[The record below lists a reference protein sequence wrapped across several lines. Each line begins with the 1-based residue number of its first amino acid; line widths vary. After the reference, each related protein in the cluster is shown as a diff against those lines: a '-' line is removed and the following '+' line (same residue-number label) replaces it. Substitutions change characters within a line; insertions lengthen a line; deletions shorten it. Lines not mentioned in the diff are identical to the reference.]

1 MIKLSTLTGR
11 PLLRLVS
18 SLKTRSSTMLA
29 GDSSQVTNLRTLFFK
44 VDFVHL
50 LVNLFTKVFHRRLGG
65 LLHQAGSDRHVHNHD
80 HNYNNHNHHNRC
92 PQEGC
97 GQQEG
102 EEAAQG
108 GLSNENIVG
117 SSMEALCP
125 LDSTNP
131 IQQSAS
137 PCSPAEE
144 AEEGWE
150 EGCQDGR
157 QEEGRRGG
165 QEEHGHGWRG
175 TGRNENNQC
184 QLEYLLIWPNCRW
197 VRLLRRPLRFE
208 KFTFTG
214 LRLELKAPENSGTDF
229 NARNLPIDQS
239 GIPTPGTW
247 NRFLQN
253 TWNGSPLSDLST
265 WKPQ

>member
-1 MIKLSTLTGR
+1 MTMIKLSTLTGR

-18 SLKTRSSTMLA
+18 SLKTQSSTMLA

-44 VDFVHL
+44 VDFVQL

-131 IQQSAS
+131 IPTISLTMFS
-137 PCSPAEE
+137 CRGSRRRLR
-144 AEEGWE
+144 
-150 EGCQDGR
+150 GR
-157 QEEGRRGG
+157 LPR
-165 QEEHGHGWRG
+165 
-175 TGRNENNQC
+175 
-184 QLEYLLIWPNCRW
+184 WPPR
-197 VRLLRRPLRFE
+197 RRPKRRPRRTWTWL
-208 KFTFTG
+208 T
-214 LRLELKAPENSGTDF
+214 
-229 NARNLPIDQS
+229 RN
-239 GIPTPGTW
+239 
-247 NRFLQN
+247 R
-253 TWNGSPLSDLST
+253 
-265 WKPQ
+265 